1 MDTAKN
7 GEFSQDLMAK
17 AHKKPLKNSLR
28 LKKRSDFLRL
38 QHIGVRQVMAHFILQ
53 AGKAPDP
60 ISGSR
65 FGFTASKKIG
75 NAVCRNRAKR
85 RLRALSHALDAPA
98 LRAGTDYVLIARQSV
113 LGAEFASLAADL
125 QKAMRAVHKK
135 LDNPLPPK
143 KYGHKQQ
150 N

>member
-1 MDTAKN
+1 
-7 GEFSQDLMAK
+7 MAK
-17 AHKKPLKNSLR
+17 AHKKLSQNPLR

-38 QHIGVRQVMAHFILQ
+38 QHKGVRQVMTHFILQ
-53 AGKAPDP
+53 AAVAPDP
-60 ISGSR
+60 IPSAR
-65 FGFTASKKIG
+65 LGFTASKKIG

-85 RLRALSHALDAPA
+85 RLRALSHALDTPA

-125 QKAMRAVHKK
+125 QKAMQAVHKK

-143 KYGHKQQ
+143 KHGHK
-150 N
+150 

>member
-1 MDTAKN
+1 
-7 GEFSQDLMAK
+7 MAK
-17 AHKKPLKNSLR
+17 AQKTPLQNQLR

-38 QHIGVRQVMAHFILQ
+38 QHKGVRQVMPHFILQ
-53 AGKAPDP
+53 AGKAPDCP
-60 ISGSR
+60 STAR

-85 RLRALSHALDAPA
+85 RLRALTRDIGRPD
-98 LRAGTDYVLIARQSV
+98 LRDSTDYVLIARKSI
-113 LGAEFASLAADL
+113 LGAEFAGLAADL

-143 KYGHKQQ
+143 
-150 N
+150 

>member
-1 MDTAKN
+1 
-7 GEFSQDLMAK
+7 MAK
-17 AHKKPLKNSLR
+17 AHKKPLQNTLR
-28 LKKRSDFLRL
+28 LKKRSDFLFL
-38 QHIGVRQVMAHFILQ
+38 QHKGVRQVMTHFILQ

-60 ISGSR
+60 ISSAR

-85 RLRALSHALDAPA
+85 RLRALSRALDVPA
-98 LRAGTDYVLIARQSV
+98 LRAGTDYVLIARHSV

-125 QKAMRAVHKK
+125 QKAMHAVHKK

-143 KYGHKQQ
+143 KHRHNQQ

>member
-1 MDTAKN
+1 M
-7 GEFSQDLMAK
+7 
-17 AHKKPLKNSLR
+17 
-28 LKKRSDFLRL
+28 RL
-38 QHIGVRQVMAHFILQ
+38 QHKGVRQVMAHFILQ
-53 AGKAPDP
+53 AGEAPDP

-125 QKAMRAVHKK
+125 QKAMQAVHKK

-143 KYGHKQQ
+143 KHGHKQQ